1 MVVFAVAQRNNRNSL
16 ALSAFVLFAVNVLN
30 FYDRHVPGA
39 LTEPIRKEFHLTD
52 TQIGLLGSAF
62 IWIYALVGLPL
73 GRIADSAS
81 RKKLLAIAI
90 VIWSSLTASAAFA
103 ASFGVLLFSRI
114 GVGIGEAAC
123 APAATSWLGDLFP
136 PDKRSRVL
144 ALFMFG
150 VPVGGALSFFF
161 SGPLAQAYGWR
172 AAMVLAAAPAL
183 LLVPA
188 LLLLPEPQRGAS
200 EIHPSPLSSGSMWTI
215 LRIPTLWWI
224 IASGALLNF
233 NLYAIAAFLPAF
245 LSRVHGLSLASSG
258 VASGIVYITG
268 GLAGGLTAG
277 YLGDAIVRR
286 RKDGRLRIAAMTSLA
301 AAPLACLGVLQ
312 PRGAL
317 VLAVASLTLT
327 YSLLTSYYGLVYSA
341 IQDLVAPNQRG
352 ATMAIYFMAMYMC
365 GASFGPLLTGRLSDF
380 LAHRAAVLAGSA
392 TVAETFRAVGLQQ
405 AMLII
410 PVLSVALAFVLYF
423 GSRSML
429 TDVIHREVMP
439 ATSHSLAS
447 SSASN

>member
-1 MVVFAVAQRNNRNSL
+1 VSEKSSSSNRL
-16 ALSAFVLFAVNVLN
+16 VLSALVLFAINALN

-52 TQIGLLGSAF
+52 TQIGLLGSVF

-81 RKKLLAIAI
+81 RKRLLASAMFL
-90 VIWSSLTASAAFA
+90 WSALTASAAFA
-103 ASFGVLLFSRI
+103 ASFGVLLFSRV
-114 GVGIGEAAC
+114 GVGVGEAAC
-123 APAATSWLGDLFP
+123 APTATSWLGDLFP

-144 ALFMFG
+144 ALFMLG

-161 SGPLAQAYGWR
+161 SGPLAQSYGWR
-172 AAMVLAAAPAL
+172 AAMILAAAPAVL
-183 LLVPA
+183 LIPA

-200 EIHPSPLSSGSMWTI
+200 EIHPVPLTSTSMWSI

-233 NLYAIAAFLPAF
+233 NMYAIATFLPAF
-245 LSRVHGLSLASSG
+245 LSRLHGLSLASSG
-258 VASGIVYITG
+258 VASGIVYLTG
-268 GLAGGLTAG
+268 GLCGAATAG
-277 YLGDAIVRR
+277 YFGDAIANR
-286 RKDGRLRIAAMTSLA
+286 RKDGRLRIAALTALA

-312 PRGAL
+312 PATSFFA
-317 VLAVASLTLT
+317 AVIFLTLT

-365 GASFGPLLTGRLSDF
+365 GASFGPLLTGRLSDL
-380 LAHRAAVLAGSA
+380 LARRAANLAGSA
-392 TVAETFRAVGLQQ
+392 TVVEHFRAIGLQQ

-410 PVLSVALAFVLYF
+410 PVLSVILALVLYL
-423 GSRSML
+423 GSRSIIA
-429 TDVIHREVMP
+429 DVRSSEAVP
-439 ATSHSLAS
+439 AASHSLAS
-447 SSASN
+447 